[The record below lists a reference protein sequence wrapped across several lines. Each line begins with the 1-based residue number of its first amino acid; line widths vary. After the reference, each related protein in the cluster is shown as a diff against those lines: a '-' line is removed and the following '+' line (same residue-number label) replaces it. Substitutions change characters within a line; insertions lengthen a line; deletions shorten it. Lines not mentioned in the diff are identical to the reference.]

1 MASKDDLS
9 DSMDDWRAAGWGKAE
24 LIITIVEVMD
34 AKQSYGDMFVS
45 GKVVLGQ
52 GEREKISKTKR
63 VPAATEAIF
72 NEKLDPLKIPPPP
85 NGKDGGIVDW
95 YKRDGEFFIELVS
108 VEDDGMTGK
117 ETTTIIGKSS

>member
-52 GEREKISKTKR
+52 GEREKISKTKQCSQASR
-63 VPAATEAIF
+63 ENI
-72 NEKLDPLKIPPPP
+72 KKIC
-85 NGKDGGIVDW
+85 
-95 YKRDGEFFIELVS
+95 LLCH
-108 VEDDGMTGK
+108 
-117 ETTTIIGKSS
+117 